1 MPRPGIFSTP
11 QVFLTRLHVRYD
23 NAHVPEDLVFQET
36 ADRDNFQARYVLR
49 YPWTGDAT
57 CAAADRYRFE
67 LPQRQE
73 REAQTLA
80 PLTGWPIAEVRK
92 KTGSPYSPG
101 RGDSNSS
108 WWQRLW
114 R

>member
-1 MPRPGIFSTP
+1 M
-11 QVFLTRLHVRYD
+11 
-23 NAHVPEDLVFQET
+23 FQET
-36 ADRDNFQARYVLR
+36 ADRENFQARYVLR
-49 YPWTGDAT
+49 HPWTGDAR
-57 CAAADRYRFE
+57 CSAAGTYRFE

-80 PLTGWPIAEVRK
+80 SLTGWPIADVRK
-92 KTGSPYSPG
+92 KAGITAPAAE
-101 RGDSNSS
+101 DSNAR